1 MRTLLVFV
9 MLAVSASFA
18 QAQDATAQAAQQQ
31 ATQQT
36 MLNAQQA
43 QQNAQQAMQQAQQ
56 AAQTFQQAQQQA
68 AQSDPAPVCCSVAG
82 KPKFSVKPGSYA
94 SPKTV
99 KITDSTR
106 GAIIYYTTDG
116 WTPTTSSNRYLGPIT
131 ISSTTTLQ
139 AIAVY
144 PFYGPYG
151 QGYGRSFVVSA
162 QYDITSPAA
171 AAGSLPPNPPP
182 TTQGVA
188 AAAAD
193 GRLTLSEG
201 TPVLLAFGADVSSK
215 TASVGDQIP
224 LTLSED
230 LKVGNLVVAPKGSAT
245 FALVTQVD
253 KTGAGGGPGDITF
266 QVDSLEVNGT
276 VIRLRGFATKEG
288 EAKPPNAAIL
298 IPVVGPFTVFKHGTD
313 AEIKPGTPF
322 TAFVDA
328 DTSLSPAE

>member
-9 MLAVSASFA
+9 ILAVSATFA
-18 QAQDATAQAAQQQ
+18 QAQDAAAQAAQQQ
-31 ATQQT
+31 AIQQT
-36 MLNAQQA
+36 MMNAQLA

-56 AAQTFQQAQQQA
+56 AAQLSQQAQQLA
-68 AQSDPAPVCCSVAG
+68 AQSDPTPVCCSIAG
-82 KPKFSVKPGSYA
+82 KPKFSVKAGTYA
-94 SPKTV
+94 SPRTV
-99 KITDSTR
+99 KITDSSR

-116 WTPTTSSNRYLGPIT
+116 WTPTTASNRYMGPIT

-144 PFYGPYG
+144 PLYGPYG
-151 QGYGRSFVVSA
+151 QSYGRSFVVSA
-162 QYDITSPAA
+162 QYNITSPAA
-171 AAGSLPPNPPP
+171 ASSSLPPNPPP

-188 AAAAD
+188 AAPAD

-201 TPVLLAFGADVSSK
+201 TPVLLTFGADVSSK

-224 LTLSED
+224 LSLSED
-230 LKVGNLVVAPKGSAT
+230 LKVGNAVVAPKGSAT

-253 KTGAGGGPGDITF
+253 KTGPGGGPGDISF
-266 QVDSLEVNGT
+266 QVDSLT
-276 VIRLRGFATKEG
+276 VDGSVIKLRGFATREG
-288 EAKPPNAAIL
+288 EAKPPNAAVL

-328 DTSLSPAE
+328 DTSLSPAK